1 MRVFFSYSH
10 RDEAALNRLRTHMA
24 PLLRQGRIEAW
35 YARDIL
41 AGDEIDAEIERELE
55 ACDLFLLLVTPDF
68 LASEY
73 CIDRETHRALER
85 YRAGEAR
92 VVPIIVEPCD
102 WEASP
107 LRRLRAL
114 PDNGVPISD
123 WDNPNN
129 AYTDIVREI
138 RRIVDF
144 DEQTTAATAQPVE
157 PTGGRTHPATMRRI
171 RVPRD
176 FDAIDR
182 AEFAENAFAAI
193 RDIFEGEIGEI
204 NAIDELRGRLVEYS
218 PTSFGCTIVNRVR
231 THGTAHI
238 TVHRR
243 LDNLGLG
250 DIYFSFT
257 ENAPPNTANGGFFVE
272 ADEYELYLRPLW
284 MDFTNENERLT
295 QQDAAARLWDKFLEQ
310 AGLTYA

>member
-10 RDEAALNRLRTHMA
+10 RDEAVLNRLRTHMA
-24 PLLRQGRIEAW
+24 PLRREGRIEAW

-73 CIDRETHRALER
+73 CIDRETHRALQR
-85 YRAGEAR
+85 HRAGEAR

-102 WEASP
+102 WETSP

-114 PDNGVPISD
+114 PDNGMPISD
-123 WDNPNN
+123 WDNPNH
-129 AYTDIVREI
+129 AYVDIVREI
-138 RRIVDF
+138 RRILDT
-144 DEQTTAATAQPVE
+144 DEPAAAAQPVE
-157 PTGGRTHPATMRRI
+157 PTGARTRPATVRQI

-182 AEFAENAFAAI
+182 TKFADNAFATI
-193 RDIFEGEIGEI
+193 REHFEGATAEI
-204 NAIDELRGRLVEYS
+204 NTIDDLRGRLVAYS
-218 PTSFGCTIVNRVR
+218 PTSFGCTVVNRAR
-231 THGTAHI
+231 ARGTAQI

-243 LDNLGLG
+243 QDNLGFG
-250 DIYFSFT
+250 DIFYSFA

-284 MDFTNENERLT
+284 MDFTNENEELT
-295 QQDAAARLWDKFLEQ
+295 PRDAAARLWDKFLEQ